1 MRLSAFAAYSM
12 AALIAGSSLGVAVS
26 HAQTPLPSEE
36 DPLDDRSKRRLD
48 KMEKVLRE
56 MRAIVFQGR
65 ETGRPVVVQPAETD
79 AQLQMMMQRV
89 SDLEQ
94 SLTRMTGQNES
105 LRFEIEQTRRALEA
119 SQAQVRDLSDRL
131 TPIENAAAADARAA
145 EEEAARAAQDP
156 DEAFAQ
162 AAGLINGGDFD
173 RGEAALADFVARHP
187 DHGKAGEANYMLGK
201 AYAVRSA
208 HKEAAAAYIEAIRGY
223 PKTSWAPDAMA
234 ELARELIAMDRTSD
248 ACSTLATLAS
258 KYPKAPAAVTK
269 KAAAAKTRAKC
280 AA

>member
-1 MRLSAFAAYSM
+1 MRAGPFAAFCLT
-12 AALIAGSSLGVAVS
+12 ALIAGSSLAV
-26 HAQTPLPSEE
+26 AQTPLPSE
-36 DPLDDRSKRRLD
+36 DPLSDRSVRRLD

-79 AQLQMMMQRV
+79 AQLQLMMQRV

-94 SLTRMTGQNES
+94 SLTRINEQNET
-105 LRFEIEQTRRALEA
+105 LRYDLEQARRELAA
-119 SQAQVRDLSDRL
+119 AQARMLQLTERL
-131 TPIENAAAADARAA
+131 TPLETAAQAQAQAAA
-145 EEEAARAAQDP
+145 EEAARAAQDP

-162 AAGLINGGDFD
+162 AAGLINGGDYD
-173 RGEAALADFVARHP
+173 GGEAALADFVSRHP
-187 DHGKAGEANYMLGK
+187 DHAKAGEANYLLGK

-208 HKEAAAAYIEAIRGY
+208 HAEAAAAYVEAIRGY

-234 ELARELIAMDRTSD
+234 ELARELIAMKRAGD
-248 ACSTLATLAS
+248 ACDTLAALAS

-269 KAAAAKTRAKC
+269 KAAAARTQAKC